1 MDFSA
6 GKELPCLQ
14 FIFTSFCYI
23 LIEFISLYSVSAVS
37 VKQLIFV
44 LELL

>member
-14 FIFTSFCYI
+14 FIFPSFCYI
-23 LIEFISLYSVSAVS
+23 LIEFISLYSVSVVS

-44 LELL
+44 LEQL

>member
-14 FIFTSFCYI
+14 FMFTSFSYF
-23 LIEFISLYSVSAVS
+23 LTEFINLYSVSVVS
-37 VKQLIFV
+37 VKQLIVV
-44 LELL
+44 LEQL